1 MPDRPP
7 LADDFS
13 ALAGLANELAAS
25 FASIASDVALVVD
38 AGGVIRGVAGG
49 QGLQAS
55 EEQWLGRPWTDLVT
69 RETQAK
75 IRELLSEA
83 ATGVVARRRQ
93 VNHHALDGEP
103 VPVAY
108 SAVRLGRDGPV
119 LAAGRD
125 LRTMAAIQQRFVES
139 QQEMERH
146 YWKLRQSELRYRQLF
161 QVATDGVLVLDA
173 VSRQITDANDAACTL
188 LARSNESLAG
198 RPLEGM
204 GLTARSLL
212 LLEQMLAGIQATG
225 RPAEIR
231 VWREDP
237 PGSIDV
243 SAMPLRSEGGV
254 ALLVLRLREAGGQR
268 LAAEASTLAE
278 MVERTPDAIVITDGQ
293 GRVLMANPAYAGLSG
308 SPAESDLRGHPVEF
322 AGPGPGDGVDTAAL
336 LDEVRRHGIVARRR
350 LRLKD
355 RNGHATSV
363 EVSAALLDDGDQE
376 SVGITMRRHDGG
388 DVPAPPQAPG
398 DFAEAWSRMAE
409 QLGAV
414 PLPHLVRQASE
425 FAEQHLL
432 KSALARCAGDVD
444 AAAELLGVSAHNL
457 GLRLARY
464 GLAPAAGPAEGG
476 S

>member
-25 FASIASDVALVVD
+25 FASIASDIALVVD
-38 AGGVIRGVAGG
+38 AAGVIRGVAGG
-49 QGLQAS
+49 QALQAS
-55 EEQWLGRPWTDLVT
+55 EGQWLGRPWTDLVT

-75 IRELLSEA
+75 LRELLSEA

-173 VSRQITDANDAACTL
+173 VTRQITDANDAACTL
-188 LARSNESLAG
+188 LARANEALAG

-204 GLTARSLL
+204 GLTTRSLL
-212 LLEQMLAGIQATG
+212 LLEQMLGGIHATG

-231 VWREDP
+231 VWRQDP

-243 SAMPLRSEGGV
+243 SAMPLRSEGTA
-254 ALLVLRLREAGGQR
+254 ALLVLRLREGAGQR
-268 LAAEASTLAE
+268 PAAEASTLAE
-278 MVERTPDAIVITDGQ
+278 MVERTPDAIVVTDGQ
-293 GRVLMANPAYAGLSG
+293 GRVLMANPAFAGLCET
-308 SPAESDLRGHPVEF
+308 PTDSDLRGHPVEF
-322 AGPGPGDGVDTAAL
+322 DGPGRDKDMAAL
-336 LDEVRRHGIVARRR
+336 LDDVRRHGIVARRR
-350 LRLKD
+350 MQLKG
-355 RNGHATSV
+355 RHGRATSV

-376 SVGITMRRHDGG
+376 SIGITMRRHDGG
-388 DVPAPPQAPG
+388 EAPPSPQAPG

-432 KSALARCAGDVD
+432 HTALARSGGNVN

-464 GLAPAAGPAEGG
+464 GLAPGADPTPGG